1 MAEEKAMWIFFAHFP
16 RMAGKSTNM
25 WIFEA
30 GIHLCRGGVT
40 LSILLSYSQ
49 FKGQA
54 HRTKEKKLMG
64 QT

>member
-1 MAEEKAMWIFFAHFP
+1 
-16 RMAGKSTNM
+16 M

-64 QT
+64 QI